1 MYVYHIN
8 ILSLFFGEKIAEN
21 AFDDLPHAS
30 FKDLLIF
37 IFEMHIYAFFNRQSQ
52 LNTRHVLSSC

>member
-8 ILSLFFGEKIAEN
+8 NLSLFFGEKIAEN

-30 FKDLLIF
+30 F
-37 IFEMHIYAFFNRQSQ
+37 
-52 LNTRHVLSSC
+52 